1 MRKKRGNNILYI
13 ATIITALAAPA
24 GMSSL
29 YFLITRD
36 PSVRPL
42 ALTREGE
49 MQAGRSG
56 EANELITAH
65 IHWGTNKVQNISV
78 QGLSQDILNAFYGH
92 GVKARVLIHETP
104 GSNQVA
110 VTYTV
115 GASMIGPFSAYRAA
129 EGISAAIA
137 AYRLTSDN

>member
-1 MRKKRGNNILYI
+1 MRKKRGNNVLYI

-24 GMSSL
+24 SLSSL

-36 PSVRPL
+36 PTVRPL

-49 MQAGRSG
+49 MQAGRDG
-56 EANELITAH
+56 QANELITAH
-65 IHWGTNKVQNISV
+65 IHWGTSGVQNLNS
-78 QGLSQDILNAFYGH
+78 QKLTQDILDAFHGH
-92 GVKARVLIHETP
+92 GVKARVLIHETS
-104 GSNQVA
+104 GSNHVV

-115 GASMIGPFSAYRAA
+115 GSSMIGPFPAYRAA

-137 AYRLTSDN
+137 AYRLSSDK